1 VVREIF
7 RPTDDCLFTVEG
19 RDEMVLVREQ
29 LLPVVRL
36 NQRLNID
43 CESKSPKDGLLVVI
57 ESETKRYC
65 MLVDDLVGKQ
75 EVVIKALGETF
86 KDVSGVSGC
95 AVLGDGRV
103 GLILDTDGIYR
114 GRRR

>member
-1 VVREIF
+1 LNSRLGIF
-7 RPTDDCLFTVEG
+7 
-19 RDEMVLVREQ
+19 
-29 LLPVVRL
+29 
-36 NQRLNID
+36 
-43 CESKSPKDGLLVVI
+43 CESKNPHEGLLVVI

-86 KDVSGVSGC
+86 ADVSGVSGC